1 MVTMKRKGRDRWSWD
16 RQCLAME
23 DVLVVRAATCWRET
37 AGALTFFFE
46 PQAGAFSKFFEF
58 MTKST
63 MAKIFH
69 LASHLSRV
77 TPPNK
82 MRKAFG
88 CFAVVESPT
97 NTLSYKPKKE

>member
-1 MVTMKRKGRDRWSWD
+1 MVTMKRKGRDSG
-16 RQCLAME
+16 AGTGN
-23 DVLVVRAATCWRET
+23 VLVVRAATCWRES

-69 LASHLSRV
+69 LASHEEGIWVL
-77 TPPNK
+77 
-82 MRKAFG
+82 
-88 CFAVVESPT
+88 CCC
-97 NTLSYKPKKE
+97 

>member
-1 MVTMKRKGRDRWSWD
+1 MELGP
-16 RQCLAME
+16 AMFGHWKMFWWC
-23 DVLVVRAATCWRET
+23 AQHTCWRET

-82 MRKAFG
+82 MRKAFA